1 MSSTEEYQDKYTNI
15 IAEMIR
21 DKTNGIITKYS
32 YPQIRKE
39 LIDDKLF
46 TSNKKYNLYKS
57 IAERCPED
65 IDHNEWKKVISKVFL
80 NQGSTKRSGGKRSF
94 TKTQKKR
101 KQ

>member
-1 MSSTEEYQDKYTNI
+1 MSSTEEYQDKYTNMI
-15 IAEMIR
+15 GNMIR

-32 YPQIRKE
+32 YSQIRKE

-65 IDHNEWKKVISKVFL
+65 IDHNEWKKVMSKVFL
-80 NQGSTKRSGGKRSF
+80 NQGSTKRSGGNS
-94 TKTQKKR
+94 KTQKKR